1 MTSSREIFIKGKGG
15 QEIFLRIWDDVINPR
30 GVVQIFH
37 GMAEHSGRYENFA
50 KFLNDRDIIV
60 FADDHRGHGETATK
74 DGQLGYLGDD
84 GFNSVVEDEYIIT
97 NYIKEIYKDIPVYIF
112 AHSFGSFIGQEYII
126 RYSSE
131 IDGIILSGSAKNDGA
146 DVKTGIFVSTMQSK
160 FISDR
165 KAAKF
170 IDNFAF
176 GGFNKNIDNPKTKVA
191 WLTRD
196 EEEQSKYINDK
207 LCAFVPTINF
217 YRNLFL
223 GIHELY
229 KVDRLKNIN
238 KKLPILVLSGKRDP
252 VGKNGESVKRLY
264 KQYKNLEIENVDIKL
279 FEECRH
285 ELLNEINKDEVMEF
299 IYKWFKDIQTIAD
312 EEKVSY
318 SKK

>member
-1 MTSSREIFIKGKGG
+1 MTNSRQMFIKGKDG
-15 QEIFLRIWDDVINPR
+15 QEIFLRIWDNVTKPK

-37 GMAEHSGRYENFA
+37 GMAEHSGRYENFTN
-50 KFLNDRDIIV
+50 FLNNKGIIV
-60 FADDHRGHGETATK
+60 FADDHRGHGETAIK
-74 DGQLGYLGDD
+74 NGQLGYLGKD
-84 GFNSVVEDEYIIT
+84 GFNNIVEDEYIIT
-97 NYIKEIYKDIPVYIF
+97 NYIKELYKDVPVYIF

-131 IDGIILSGSAKNDGA
+131 VNGIILSGSAKNDGA
-146 DVKTGIFVSTMQSK
+146 DVKTGIFVSTIQSK

-196 EEEQSKYINDK
+196 EEEQKKYINDK
-207 LCAFVPTINF
+207 FCTFVPTIDF

-223 GIHELY
+223 GLHELY
-229 KVDRLKNIN
+229 KIDRLKNIN
-238 KKLPILVLSGKRDP
+238 KKLPILILSGEKDP

-264 KQYKNLEIENVDIKL
+264 EQYKNLEIEDVNIKL
-279 FEECRH
+279 FEDCRH
-285 ELLNEINKDEVMEF
+285 ELLNEINKEEIMEF
-299 IYKWFKDIQTIAD
+299 IYKYFDNINNK
-312 EEKVSY
+312 EKVLY